1 MPQLSQDTA
10 GDLIAWTPSYE
21 FRSAGKLCTA
31 CGAIIRNV
39 RGDDQIHDQW
49 HQALAVLLA
58 TLPFGAE
65 RQGPETAIRLRM
77 APRGGSGQVET

>member
-10 GDLIAWTPSYE
+10 GDLIARTPSYE

-65 RQGPETAIRLRM
+65 RQGETAIRLRM